1 MPHAVLRSG
10 DAAAMTKQ
18 FLIRNSN
25 PLVSVH
31 RVHGLKILPG
41 LAYIDMVYQHFR
53 RNGHDFAGLELRK
66 LAIHQPMVLPGSEDI
81 LVEMQVLEVRSGV
94 WQVLIYGTRQ
104 QDGRAVADKA
114 RYAVG
119 EMHRCT
125 TSFAP
130 EEDQSIAPMR
140 EQARATEAIYS
151 SFRERGL
158 AHDGFMQVRGQAY
171 SSATHAFA
179 DVSLGEEASADRT
192 MYMFHPALLDGG
204 VTCVAG
210 ALPGLDSG
218 GGTTASMPS
227 GLYLPLSY
235 DSFRAVALIRDRCT
249 TRIRHDS
256 VRQRKELFIVTVDF
270 LDPSG
275 RKVAEL
281 RDLALKKLRTADAI
295 AESPVAGASVR
306 QENALPLPPVE
317 PLRATPA
324 ATDARSFVRDFIAGV
339 IARRLNVP
347 AGKVDAEVGYY
358 EMGLDSTGLL
368 ELVQLLESRLG
379 ISLPPTLLF
388 EYATIAELTDHLL
401 ENHAEQ
407 LERMV
412 QGATPPAPAPAPDVT
427 PAPVAAPVRRAAAAP
442 DVTPS
447 PERSGPRGQD
457 IAVIG
462 MAGRFAQSPTI
473 GELWRNL
480 KEGKDCIVEIPPER
494 WDWHTFDGFGTSVS
508 RWGGFVAD
516 ADCFDARFFRVTPRD
531 AENIDPQER
540 LFLEV
545 TWEAIEDAGYTPKTL
560 VPPRGASKRRDVGVF
575 AGLMHRDYLVWQSQQ
590 LAAGQVQPILM
601 SSATIANRVS
611 YFCNFHG
618 PSLVVDTQCSSS
630 LTAIHM
636 AIESVRHGECEVALA
651 GGVNLSLHPGK
662 YITYALLGLHSSDGR
677 CRTFGE
683 GGDGYVAAE
692 GVGTV
697 VLKPLAQAV
706 ADDDHIYAV
715 IKASMANHVGT
726 VSGISVPS
734 SVAQADLIVR
744 CLASADID
752 PASISYVEAHGTGT
766 SLGDPIEIEGLS
778 KAFRGRK
785 ETGNDCSIGSIKS
798 NIGHAEGAAGVSGL
812 IKLALQLHH
821 ATLVPS
827 LHGDVPNP
835 HIDWARTPFVVQR
848 RLEPWQRPRLNIAG
862 EERVYPRRG
871 AVSSFGASG
880 ANVHIV
886 MEEYVPAA
894 VAAGEPVPFPALVP
908 LSAQTAGQLRT
919 AARRLQQ
926 HLREPDHE
934 AARDVHRVA
943 RTLQVGRVEFAARAV
958 FIAQDADGLCSLLDR
973 FLRGEAVPG
982 GWFEGEAS
990 GGDAQPEAADAAF
1003 VRQSL
1008 AGSRLDA
1015 LAARWVAGA
1024 AVDWNAL
1031 YDGAAPRRLPL
1042 PTYPFAK
1049 ERYWIERAVAHASS
1063 RQGAR
1068 ANLLHPLLHEN
1079 TSNLDEQRFSSR
1091 FDGEEFYLRDHVVVD
1106 ARVLP
1111 GVAYLEMA
1119 HAALLHAV
1127 PAPAPRFRLRN
1138 IVWAQPVVVAAQ
1150 PVTLHV
1156 ALLRNAAG
1164 ELGCEI
1170 YSGGDGARVIHFQCG
1185 AAPLAAAE
1193 MGSQVDLDALRRRCD
1208 GEIPVD
1214 DCYQLLGMGGLH
1226 YGAAFRSMQRI
1237 GTGTGGDGAP
1247 FVLTHLD
1254 LPETL
1259 RESAPAFHLHPSLL
1273 DGALQSSIGLSLAQ
1287 PAGSGGAVESRPHLP
1302 YAVETLDVF
1311 GPCHDEI
1318 HVLVRRAS
1326 GSSERLHKFDLQLC
1340 DAAGSVCVDIR
1351 GFSVR
1356 LLDRPPAQAG
1366 RAEMMLPAGNA
1377 PLTFAEE
1384 WHPQPLAVSTGAGAG
1399 AVICLLADEANR
1411 ELLQTVAASAMP
1423 HRQPVFVA
1431 PAPAAGSD
1439 VPDAASYALA
1449 LSSAAEQCGAPDAV
1463 VALWPVE
1470 KPDTIPDYRVLL
1482 AFVQG
1487 LTAAN
1492 LPKLRV
1498 VLAAVCATPLDRAY
1512 VDSWIAVV
1520 ASLKRLLPHSLQVVG
1535 IVADTAAPRDPSRA
1549 LSDAF
1554 ATALAELD
1562 DAQGD
1567 CAFYEAGTRLVRRMV
1582 PTRRTDQPA
1591 AVREG
1596 ATYLVTGGLGAIGMH
1611 VAERLVH
1618 RHRANLLLLGR
1629 SAPDAATEDKL
1640 RALRASGS
1648 RVRHLQVDVAD
1659 ADALRAALETEQ
1671 AVSGPIAGVFHVAGV
1686 AAGHSVFETSY
1697 ADFARVLAPKVAGTL
1712 ALDQA
1717 LAGCALDFICYF
1729 SSSSAVLGDFGP
1741 CAYAIANRFQMA
1753 YARHAAKPA
1762 GGRRLAINW
1771 PLWKDG
1777 TFGFGDQA
1785 ATDFY
1790 LQSSGQRVLQTG
1802 EALDL
1807 LEQILA
1813 EAPPQQLVLT
1823 GEPGPLRRLLANA
1836 GVSVLEPAAPEDVA
1850 APVPDAIV
1858 VADPNDPLAPR
1869 LLRHL
1874 RLLLGASVKLPLERV
1889 SAETRLDEYGFDSML
1904 AMQMTNELEK
1914 SFGSLSK
1921 TLFFEHRDL
1930 ASLGRYLLQAHRPA
1944 VMRLFGVDAS
1954 EASIPAAPRV
1964 VAAPLRQA
1972 RALSVTAAVAT
1983 AAPVVEDDVAI
1994 VGFSGRF
2001 PGANGLDEFWQR
2013 LHSGADCIGEVPR
2026 QRWDCDTHFDAAKGT
2041 FGKNYCR
2048 WGGFLDGVEDF
2059 DPLFFNITPIE
2070 AQFTDP
2076 QQRLFLETVWNL
2088 LEGCGYT
2095 RDALQE
2101 DYGGN
2106 VGVYVGSMYSEY
2118 GALSNDP
2125 GAAAA
2130 GGTSPQGGIAN
2141 RVSYFFGL
2149 QGPSLAV
2156 DTMCS
2161 SAFVAIHMACVDL
2174 RRQVCRV
2181 AIAGGVNLSVHPKKY
2196 IALSQMQMLAS
2207 DARGRSFG
2215 DTDGYLPAECVGAV
2229 LLKPLQR
2236 AIADG
2241 DTILG
2246 VVKGSALN
2254 HGGRG
2259 NGYSVPN
2266 PAAQIEVMEA
2276 ALRNAQCT
2284 PESIGYVEAAANGSP
2299 LGDAIEMTALQNVF
2313 ARVPR
2318 QTCPIGAVKSNMGHA
2333 EAASGMA
2340 QLAKVL
2346 LQMRHGE
2353 LAPTIHADPPN
2364 PRIAFAESPF
2374 RLQTA
2379 LSPWSGDA
2387 PRRALINS
2395 FGAGGSNASLVIES
2409 WTAPA
2414 VPEPAPTAFD
2424 ARQIIIAS
2432 AKSAERLRE
2441 LVHRLKEYVA
2451 EHPAVPIIDLAYT
2464 LQCGRESMAH
2474 RIALVVSHREE
2485 LLAGWE
2491 AYLTGRPNARSANVV
2506 TFVAGPAES
2515 ASMSSFT
2522 GGSAGQALLETFIRE
2537 NDHEKLALFWANG
2550 GKVPWASVR
2559 GARRRIV
2566 PLPGYPFARQRY
2578 WLESVP
2584 APSVHRS
2591 LPPRSVPL
2599 LEADG
2604 RRAVPVVHPLLHANS
2619 SDLGEC
2625 RFSSTFTGDEP
2636 YAAQDRVRQLRL
2648 IPEAVYFEM
2657 LRAAVE
2663 RITGRPD
2670 WTRDGEAVRFTGLQW
2685 FGPVEIAS
2693 APVTVHVALRAV
2705 EADRIACE
2713 IYSLPRPA
2721 AHGEVPAGESD
2732 RRVHCR
2738 GLAVLGARPASLP
2751 VADLQPLR
2759 AGAGSRVSTVEWYG
2773 ALSRMGME
2781 YGEQYRQTGTIASGA
2796 GEHGAGY
2803 AVADLASPAVDD
2815 GEEACGLPPA
2825 LLNVALQAALL
2836 QIAGAGAAGDGRPS
2850 IPAALHCD
2858 ELLVLAPL
2866 GPSVAIH
2873 VHRASA
2879 ESTQSA
2885 GVDIDIHDDSGIL
2898 LARIAGLSVAG
2909 GESRAPL
2916 SEATAD
2922 GAASPVAARDA
2933 VAPRNDLEATL
2944 LDIWQEA
2951 LGFSGFGVFDSF
2963 LDLGGNSLR
2972 AALVVAR
2979 VNEHYQVAI
2988 DVPALLTPDCSI
3000 ARFSSLLVAEL
3011 ARQVG
3016 TESMS

>member
-1 MPHAVLRSG
+1 MSKKFVL
-10 DAAAMTKQ
+10 
-18 FLIRNSN
+18 RNSN

-41 LAYIDMVYQHFR
+41 LAYIDMIYQYFR
-53 RNGHDFAGLELRK
+53 REGHDFAGLELRR
-66 LAIHQPMVLPGSEDI
+66 LAIHQPMVLPGTEDI
-81 LVEMQVLEVRSGV
+81 LVDMQVLDVRPGV

-119 EMHRCT
+119 EMHRAAA
-125 TSFAP
+125 SFDP
-130 EEDQSIAPMR
+130 EDDQSVAPLR
-140 EQARATEAIYS
+140 QQAMATEAIYS

-171 SSATHAFA
+171 SSTTHAFA
-179 DVSLGEEASADRT
+179 DVSLGDEASADRAK
-192 MYMFHPALLDGG
+192 YMFHPALLDGG

-210 ALPGLDSG
+210 ALPGLGSADESLPSSS
-218 GGTTASMPS
+218 SMPA

-235 DSFRAVALIRDRCT
+235 DSFRAVALVRDRCT
-249 TRIRHDS
+249 TRIRHDT

-270 LDPSG
+270 LDADG

-295 AESPVAGASVR
+295 GDSTTLAGTRDAPRAPAAEAS
-306 QENALPLPPVE
+306 AVE
-317 PLRATPA
+317 PARPA
-324 ATDARSFVRDFIAGV
+324 ADTRGFVRDFIARV
-339 IARRLNVP
+339 IAPRINVP
-347 AGKVDAEVGYY
+347 ADKIDADVGYY

-368 ELVQLLESRLG
+368 ELVQLLESQLG

-388 EYATIAELTDHLL
+388 EYTTITELTDHLL

-407 LERMV
+407 LVRIASGADVAPRTGPPARASAEAV
-412 QGATPPAPAPAPDVT
+412 PAATPAASAAPAVE
-427 PAPVAAPVRRAAAAP
+427 PVALDHVELRRQ
-442 DVTPS
+442 
-447 PERSGPRGQD
+447 E

-462 MAGRFAQSPTI
+462 MAGRFAQAVNI
-473 GELWRNL
+473 GELWNNL
-480 KEGKDCIVEIPPER
+480 KQGKDCIVEIPPER
-494 WDWHTFDGFGTSVS
+494 WDWHVFDGIMASSTNVS

-545 TWEAIEDAGYTPKTL
+545 AWEAIEDAGYTPKTL
-560 VPPRGASKRRDVGVF
+560 MQPRGASKRRDVGVF
-575 AGLMHRDYLVWQSQQ
+575 AGLMHRDYLVFQSQR
-590 LAAGQVQPILM
+590 LAAGQMQPVLM

-636 AIESVRHGECEVALA
+636 AVESVRHGECEVALA

-662 YITYALLGLHSSDGR
+662 YLTYALLGLHSSDGR
-677 CRTFGE
+677 CRTFGA

-697 VLKPLAQAV
+697 VLKPLARAI
-706 ADDDHIYAV
+706 ADEDHIYAV

-744 CLASADID
+744 CLASADVD

-785 ETGNDCSIGSIKS
+785 ETGNDCAIGSIKS

-835 HIDWARTPFVVQR
+835 HIDWARTPFRVQR
-848 RLEPWQRPRLNIAG
+848 RLEPWQRPRLNIDG
-862 EERVYPRRG
+862 QEHVYPRRG

-886 MEEYVPAA
+886 MEEFVPQGT
-894 VAAGEPVPFPALVP
+894 AAGADAYAHFPAVVP
-908 LSAQTAGQLRT
+908 LSAQSPEQLK
-919 AARRLQQ
+919 AYVRRLLQR
-926 HLREPDHE
+926 LLEPGHD
-934 AARDVHRVA
+934 AGGDVHRVA
-943 RTLQVGRVEFAARAV
+943 RTLQVGRVEFAER
-958 FIAQDADGLCSLLDR
+958 
-973 FLRGEAVPG
+973 
-982 GWFEGEAS
+982 
-990 GGDAQPEAADAAF
+990 AAF
-1003 VRQSL
+1003 VAHDIGDLCRLLELYLRDEAAPGRWFGGHGKGDDGTASEADARAFVRRCL
-1008 AGSRLDA
+1008 TESRLDA
-1015 LAARWVAGA
+1015 LAERWVVGA
-1024 AVDWNAL
+1024 AVDWHAL
-1031 YDGAAPRRLPL
+1031 YDGVAPRRLPL
-1042 PTYPFAK
+1042 PTYPFAR
-1049 ERYWIERAVAHASS
+1049 ERYWMESGDGHGAGHGA
-1063 RQGAR
+1063 AR
-1068 ANLLHPLLHEN
+1068 AQALHPLLHEN

-1119 HAALLHAV
+1119 HAALLHATV
-1127 PAPAPRFRLRN
+1127 GPQPMRFRLRN
-1138 IVWAQPVVVAAQ
+1138 IVWAQPVVVAAE

-1156 ALLRNAAG
+1156 ALLRSPTG
-1164 ELGCEI
+1164 DLGCEI
-1170 YSGGDGARVIHFQCG
+1170 YSGESGERVIHFQCG
-1185 AAPLAAAE
+1185 ASPLTENA
-1193 MGSQVDLDALRRRCD
+1193 SRIDLDVLRTQCHGD
-1208 GEIPVD
+1208 IPVD
-1214 DCYQLLGMGGLH
+1214 DCYQLLGMGGLN
-1226 YGAAFRSMQRI
+1226 YGSTFRSMQWI
-1237 GTGTGGDGAP
+1237 GTGQDADGAP

-1254 LPETL
+1254 LPEML
-1259 RESAPAFHLHPSLL
+1259 RESAQAFHLHPSLL
-1273 DGALQSSIGLSLAQ
+1273 DGALQSSIGLSLAKGMQ
-1287 PAGSGGAVESRPHLP
+1287 GGEVESRPHLP

-1311 GPCHDEI
+1311 APCRGEI
-1318 HVLVRRAS
+1318 HAYVRQAS
-1326 GSSERLHKFDLQLC
+1326 GSSERLRKFDLMLC
-1340 DAAGSVCVDIR
+1340 DAAGNVCVAIR

-1356 LLDRPPAQAG
+1356 LLDRPAASPGRVDAPAA
-1366 RAEMMLPAGNA
+1366 AGNA
-1377 PLTFAEE
+1377 PLTFSEE
-1384 WHPQPLAVSTGAGAG
+1384 WLPQPLAAGAAGTG
-1399 AVICLLADEANR
+1399 AVICLLADEAHR
-1411 ELLQTVAASAMP
+1411 EMLQAVAADSAP
-1423 HRQPVFVA
+1423 HRQTVFVT
-1431 PAPAAGSD
+1431 PAPAEGAEGL
-1439 VPDAASYALA
+1439 DAASYALA
-1449 LSSAAEQCGAPDAV
+1449 LSSAAEQCGALDAV

-1470 KPDTIPDYRVLL
+1470 RPEAIPDYRALL

-1487 LTAAN
+1487 LAGAN
-1492 LPKLRV
+1492 LPKQRV
-1498 VLAAVCATPLDRAY
+1498 VLAAVCRTPLERVY
-1512 VDSWIAVV
+1512 VDTWTAVV
-1520 ASLKRLLPHSLQVVG
+1520 ASLKRLLPHQLQIIGVVPDG
-1535 IVADTAAPRDPSRA
+1535 AARDDAA
-1549 LSDAF
+1549 LVLRETF
-1554 ATALAELD
+1554 AKVLAELD
-1562 DAQGD
+1562 DPQGA
-1567 CAFYEAGTRLVRRMV
+1567 CAFYEGGTRQVRRMV
-1582 PTRRTDQPA
+1582 PTSRTAQGSPL
-1591 AVREG
+1591 REG
-1596 ATYLVTGGLGAIGMH
+1596 ATYLVTGGLGAIGQH
-1611 VAERLVH
+1611 VAERLV
-1618 RHRANLLLLGR
+1618 RGHRANLLLLGR
-1629 SAPDAATEDKL
+1629 SAPDAATQEKM
-1640 RALRASGS
+1640 RALQAHGS
-1648 RVRHLQVDVAD
+1648 RVRHLRVDVAD
-1659 ADALRAALETEQ
+1659 ADALRAALDVEQ
-1671 AVSGPIAGVFHVAGV
+1671 AESGPIAGVFHIAGIS
-1686 AAGHSVFETSY
+1686 AERSVFETSY
-1697 ADFARVLAPKVAGTL
+1697 ADFERVLAPKVAGTL
-1712 ALDQA
+1712 ALEQA
-1717 LAGCALDFICYF
+1717 LAARALDFVCYF

-1753 YARHAAKPA
+1753 YARHVPPPA
-1762 GGRRLAINW
+1762 SGRRLAINW

-1777 TFGFGDQA
+1777 AFGFGDAA
-1785 ATDFY
+1785 ATEFY
-1790 LQSSGQRVLQTG
+1790 LQSSGQRLLQTD

-1807 LEQILA
+1807 LERLLA

-1823 GEPGPLRRLLANA
+1823 GEPVPLHRLLANA
-1836 GVSVLEPAAPEDVA
+1836 GVSVAEPAVRENAPIPVAPIA
-1850 APVPDAIV
+1850 APMDA
-1858 VADPNDPLAPR
+1858 NDPLAPR

-1874 RLLLGASVKLPLERV
+1874 RALLGASVKLPLERV
-1889 SAETRLDEYGFDSML
+1889 SAETKLDEYGFDSML

-1921 TLFFEHRDL
+1921 TLFFEHSDL
-1930 ASLGRYLLQAHRPA
+1930 ASLNRYLLQAYRPA
-1944 VMRLFGVDAS
+1944 VMRLFGVEATVVADAP
-1954 EASIPAAPRV
+1954 EASRLA
-1964 VAAPLRQA
+1964 AAPLRQA
-1972 RALSVTAAVAT
+1972 RALSAVA
-1983 AAPVVEDDVAI
+1983 AAPRPPVDDIAI

-2001 PGANGLDEFWQR
+2001 PRANGLDEFWQLLR
-2013 LHSGADCIGEVPR
+2013 SGADCIEEVPR
-2026 QRWDCDTHFDAAKGT
+2026 RRWNCDSDYDPGKGT
-2041 FGKNYCR
+2041 YGKNYCR
-2048 WGGFLDGVEDF
+2048 WGSFLDGVEDF
-2059 DPLFFNITPIE
+2059 DPLFFNITPVE

-2088 LEGCGYT
+2088 LEGTGYT
-2095 RDALQE
+2095 RDALQD
-2101 DYGGN
+2101 DYAGN

-2118 GALSNDP
+2118 GALSNDA
-2125 GAAAA
+2125 GAA
-2130 GGTSPQGGIAN
+2130 TSPQGGIAN

-2161 SAFVAIHMACVDL
+2161 SAFVAIHMACADL
-2174 RRQVCRV
+2174 RQQVCQM

-2215 DTDGYLPAECVGAV
+2215 DADGYLPAECVGAV

-2236 AIADG
+2236 AIADA

-2276 ALRNAQCT
+2276 ALRNAQCS
-2284 PESIGYVEAAANGSP
+2284 PQSIGYVEAAANGSP
-2299 LGDAIEMTALQNVF
+2299 LGDAIEMTALQKVF
-2313 ARVPR
+2313 AAVPR
-2318 QTCPIGAVKSNMGHA
+2318 QACPIGAVKSNIGHA

-2353 LAPTIHADPPN
+2353 LVPTIHADPPN

-2374 RLQTA
+2374 RLQTG
-2379 LSPWSGDA
+2379 LSPWSSDA

-2395 FGAGGSNASLVIES
+2395 FGAGGSNASLVIEAYA
-2409 WTAPA
+2409 APA
-2414 VPEPAPTAFD
+2414 LPEPAPTAFD
-2424 ARQIIIAS
+2424 ARHIVIAS
-2432 AKSAERLRE
+2432 AKNLDRLRE
-2441 LVHRLKEYVA
+2441 LVRELAAHVA
-2451 EHPAVPIIDLAYT
+2451 AHASVSIADLAYT
-2464 LQCGRESMAH
+2464 LQCGREAMAN

-2485 LLAGWE
+2485 LLAGWD
-2491 AYLTGRPNARSANVV
+2491 AYLTGKPNARSANVV

-2537 NDHEKLALFWANG
+2537 HDHEKLAMFWANG

-2578 WLESVP
+2578 WLESAA
-2584 APSVHRS
+2584 APSLHRHVA
-2591 LPPRSVPL
+2591 PRSVPVV
-2599 LEADG
+2599 EVGG
-2604 RRAVPVVHPLLHANS
+2604 RRAVPVVHPLLHVNS
-2619 SDLGEC
+2619 SDFSEC
-2625 RFSSTFTGDEP
+2625 RFSTTFTGDEP
-2636 YAAQDRVRQLRL
+2636 FAAFDRVRQVRL

-2670 WTRDGEAVRFTGLQW
+2670 WTHDAETIRFARPQW
-2685 FGPVEIAS
+2685 NGPVEIA
-2693 APVTVHVALRAV
+2693 AGPVTVHIALRAV
-2705 EADRIACE
+2705 DADRIDCE
-2713 IYSLPRPA
+2713 IYSLTGPVVR
-2721 AHGEVPAGESD
+2721 GEASAGNSD
-2732 RRVHCR
+2732 RIVYCR
-2738 GLAVLGARPASLP
+2738 ATAVLGAQPGVPPA
-2751 VADLQPLR
+2751 ADLPQLR
-2759 AGAGSRVSTVEWYG
+2759 TACASSLSTEDWYG
-2773 ALSRMGME
+2773 ALARIGMD
-2781 YGEQYRQTGTIASGA
+2781 YGEQYRQSGVIRSGTGEGS
-2796 GEHGAGY
+2796 AGY
-2803 AVADLASPAVDD
+2803 TVADLYVQTEA
-2815 GEEACGLPPA
+2815 GEGENACGLPPA
-2825 LLNVALQAALL
+2825 LLNVALQAGLL
-2836 QIAGAGAAGDGRPS
+2836 QLASVGGPGDGKAKV
-2850 IPAALHCD
+2850 PAALTCD
-2858 ELLVLAPL
+2858 EMLVLAPL
-2866 GPSVAIH
+2866 ASSATIH
-2873 VHRASA
+2873 VHRAQAAGARPSA
-2879 ESTQSA
+2879 
-2885 GVDIDIHDDSGIL
+2885 VDIDIYDETGL
-2898 LARIAGLSVAG
+2898 LLVRIAGLTEAG
-2909 GESRAPL
+2909 GEPRAVPTD
-2916 SEATAD
+2916 AG
-2922 GAASPVAARDA
+2922 GAAREASAPPVAARDA
-2933 VAPRNDLEATL
+2933 IAPRNELETTL
-2944 LDIWQEA
+2944 LAIWEEA

-2988 DVPALLTPDCSI
+2988 DVPALLTPDCSV